1 MRIINKCFYDINT
14 NLKDIEFLFK
24 KFYLKNKS
32 RCLDKPHNI
41 EESYDIFHSVSQ
53 TLNNFMPEL
62 LLDSLMEDSFF
73 NEKLDVSIYPHLR
86 YFPCVYHKHNFFEV
100 TCLIKG
106 NAINYIGNQKIEMK
120 TGDYCIIAPN
130 TNHAISL
137 FSDDS
142 FMINILLRRSTFE
155 KTFLNTFS
163 ENDILSDFFIRNLYH
178 SKEISYLLFKTGN
191 DYEVHDFI
199 LTLYKEINSNK
210 PYKKRMVNSILT
222 SFFITLLRNHEKDV
236 IIPSNN
242 GIAKKDILPIL
253 RYIEDNYKSLSL
265 NDLSHT
271 FNYSE
276 RQLQRIIKTYTG
288 ISFSKNIQKLKMNYA
303 ANLLSKKE
311 ISITD
316 ISQELGYSN
325 LSNFR
330 QTFKKYYGTTPIEF
344 RNLKQ

>member
-1 MRIINKCFYDINT
+1 
-14 NLKDIEFLFK
+14 
-24 KFYLKNKS
+24 
-32 RCLDKPHNI
+32 
-41 EESYDIFHSVSQ
+41 
-53 TLNNFMPEL
+53 
-62 LLDSLMEDSFF
+62 MEDAFF
-73 NEKLDVSIYPHLR
+73 YEGLDVSIYPHLR
-86 YFPCVYHKHNFFEV
+86 YFPCIYHKHNFFEV
-100 TCLIKG
+100 ICLISG
-106 NAINYIGNQKIEMK
+106 NAINYIENQTIEMT
-120 TGDYCIIAPN
+120 TGDFCIIAPN
-130 TNHAISL
+130 TKHAISL

-142 FMINILLRRSTFE
+142 FMINILLRTSTFE

-163 ENDILSDFFIRNLYH
+163 ENDILSDFFVRNLYH
-178 SKEISYLLFKTGN
+178 SKEISYLLFKTDN
-191 DYEVHDFI
+191 DYEVRDFI
-199 LTLYKEINSNK
+199 PSLYKEINSNK

-222 SFFITLLRNHEKDV
+222 SFFITLLRNHEKNV

-242 GIAKKDILPIL
+242 NIIAKKDILPIL

-265 NDLSHT
+265 KDLSDT

-303 ANLLSKKE
+303 TNVLSKKN

-330 QTFKKYYGTTPIEF
+330 QTFKKYYGMTPIEF
-344 RNLKQ
+344 RNLNDKNKLPKQV